1 MSITVTIDTES
12 DPGSWA
18 RAIRH
23 RNEARVDLRAQHE
36 MQRKVAGSGEGQ
48 GAVNLHTQTD
58 TRKGL

>member
-1 MSITVTIDTES
+1 MSIDHLIDRS

-23 RNEARVDLRAQHE
+23 RDEARVNPPAQHE
-36 MQRKVAGSGEGQ
+36 MQRKVAGECEGQ
-48 GAVNLHTQTD
+48 GPVNLHTQTD